1 MRRMVWACSKPVM
14 HRSFKPKEAG
24 SVSAPLRS
32 ALNGCP
38 LDIQRPVM
46 PIYPRRLKDRPD
58 GHEPSDARSIRAGD
72 AVTVADMVMQRIV
85 AMHAG
90 KRSSGPFCRRFRPMR
105 VQIPSVTLPN
115 MVF

>member
-1 MRRMVWACSKPVM
+1 M

-58 GHEPSDARSIRAGD
+58 GYEPSDARSIRAGD
-72 AVTVADMVMQRIV
+72 AVTVADMAMQRIV
-85 AMHAG
+85 VPPYAG
-90 KRSSGPFCRRFRPMR
+90 SNPVSHLFLKTP
-105 VQIPSVTLPN
+105 
-115 MVF
+115 

>member
-1 MRRMVWACSKPVM
+1 MVSAPASQAGHV
-14 HRSFKPKEAG
+14 G

-32 ALNGCP
+32 ALSKRP
-38 LDIQRPVM
+38 LDVQRPVM

-85 AMHAG
+85 VPPYAG
-90 KRSSGPFCRRFRPMR
+90 SNR
-105 VQIPSVTLPN
+105 VSHLT
-115 MVF
+115 